1 MADITYFTFGTHA
14 IRVITRDKQPW
25 FVATDVCEALGYTNT
40 SKAIGDH
47 LDPDER
53 SSAVV
58 PRTPNDSLGVPT
70 NLINESGL
78 YALVLRSRKP
88 EARKFAKWVTSE
100 VLPSIRQTGGYQ
112 AEPLAQRT
120 ARAHQIASVATAQ
133 VFEAVFNAAMRGDFN
148 PSLDRVLVNCNPVDA
163 TAQAITL
170 ERDAIVTT
178 TPHLIRAVASDMLI
192 STADLTMLAL
202 ACTQRLAS
210 RTPTATQGRLQI

>member
-1 MADITYFTFGTHA
+1 MADITPFNFGTHA
-14 IRVITRDKQPW
+14 VRVITRNNQPW
-25 FVATDVCEALGYTNT
+25 FVASDVCQALGYSN
-40 SKAIGDH
+40 SRKAVADH
-47 LDPDER
+47 LDDDEKGVTT
-53 SSAVV
+53 SD
-58 PRTPNDSLGVPT
+58 TLGGKQQLT
-70 NLINESGL
+70 IISESGL

-120 ARAHQIASVATAQ
+120 ARAHQIASAATAQ

-148 PSLDRVLVNCNPVDA
+148 PSLDRVLVNCNPVDGK
-163 TAQAITL
+163 AQAITL

>member
-1 MADITYFTFGTHA
+1 MADITPFNFGAHA
-14 IRVITRDKQPW
+14 VRVITRNNQPW
-25 FVATDVCEALGYTNT
+25 FVASDVCNALGYIN
-40 SKAIGDH
+40 SRDAVAKH
-47 LDPDER
+47 LDDDEKGVAN
-53 SSAVV
+53 SD
-58 PRTPNDSLGVPT
+58 TLGGKQQLT
-70 NLINESGL
+70 IISESGL

-112 AEPLAQRT
+112 ADPLAQRT
-120 ARAHQIASVATAQ
+120 ARAHQIASAATAQ

-170 ERDAIVTT
+170 DRDAIVTT
-178 TPHLIRAVASDMLI
+178 TPHLIRAVASDMHI

-210 RTPTATQGRLQI
+210 RTPIATQGRLQI

>member
-1 MADITYFTFGTHA
+1 MADITPFNFGAHA
-14 IRVITRDKQPW
+14 VRVITRNNQPW
-25 FVATDVCEALGYTNT
+25 FVASDVCNALGYIN
-40 SKAIGDH
+40 SRDAVAKH
-47 LDPDER
+47 LDDDEKGVAN
-53 SSAVV
+53 SD
-58 PRTPNDSLGVPT
+58 TLGGKQQLT
-70 NLINESGL
+70 IISESGL

-120 ARAHQIASVATAQ
+120 ARAHQIASAATAQ

-148 PSLDRVLVNCNPVDA
+148 PSLDRVLVNCNPVDGK
-163 TAQAITL
+163 AQAITL

-210 RTPTATQGRLQI
+210 RTPIATQGRLQI

>member
-1 MADITYFTFGTHA
+1 MADITPFNFGAHA
-14 IRVITRDKQPW
+14 VRVITRNSQPW
-25 FVATDVCEALGYTNT
+25 FVASDVCNALGYIN
-40 SKAIGDH
+40 SRDAVAKH
-47 LDPDER
+47 LDDDEKGVAN
-53 SSAVV
+53 SD
-58 PRTPNDSLGVPT
+58 TLGGKQQLT
-70 NLINESGL
+70 IISESGL

-120 ARAHQIASVATAQ
+120 ARAHQIASAATAQ

-148 PSLDRVLVNCNPVDA
+148 PSLDRVLVNCNPVDGK
-163 TAQAITL
+163 AQAITL